1 MHVLVFD
8 RVLHVAPIK
17 LERFLQ
23 QSIGLL
29 HVLLCRVSIF
39 VDFQKLGLLRKLFC
53 DRLLNVISLLDVNA
67 RLELI

>member
-39 VDFQKLGLLRKLFC
+39 VDFQELGLLRELFC
-53 DRLLNVISLLDVNA
+53 DRLVHVISLLDVDA